1 MKKIKENDLGNKWD
15 ENGNPTLEEQLRRVI
30 YEEMTFKVEDEER

>member
-15 ENGNPTLEEQLRRVI
+15 ENGNFILEEQLRRVI
-30 YEEMTFKVEDEER
+30 YEEMIFKVEDEER